1 MKNFIKL
8 YKIKLSG
15 KAVLKADTDERPV
28 IRRGCEVSA
37 GSEVLQEDW
46 DREAKVLSQAGPS
59 VEGAAG
65 RLCVEW
71 NKLGKRWESRQVS
84 GEGNRECRDC
94 LARRMIP
101 GFIGREMRKNGKF
114 LEQWCGLVYIFSHHQ
129 WPQDGKEVTEQQS
142 LWWRPQW
149 GGHCGPQQT
158 EKDGWPDWPGWRR
171 RGRSGLDRSADRDIK
186 DFAWTKGLS
195 KSS

>member
-37 GSEVLQEDW
+37 GSEVLQADW
-46 DREAKVLSQAGPS
+46 DREAKVLSQAVPS
-59 VEGAAG
+59 VEGAA
-65 RLCVEW
+65 CVEW

-84 GEGNRECRDC
+84 EEGNRECRDC

-114 LEQWCGLVYIFSHHQ
+114 L
-129 WPQDGKEVTEQQS
+129 
-142 LWWRPQW
+142 
-149 GGHCGPQQT
+149 
-158 EKDGWPDWPGWRR
+158 
-171 RGRSGLDRSADRDIK
+171 GRAVMWSGLHFLSSPVTAGWERGDRATKPLVEPSVRRPLWPSADREGRLEEERKVRSRYIC
-186 DFAWTKGLS
+186 W
-195 KSS
+195 